1 MLRRRLASID
11 PRDYVLVSR
20 GVEAPAATESDAPL
34 AAARHALT
42 APRQFPGPLRRLST
56 ALFPF
61 YVARRAAEIARV
73 MRRERSEAVLA
84 CSGDLHDLPAAF
96 LASRMTGARFHAY
109 LFDDYVLQW
118 PANFERRYAALS
130 AGPVLR
136 GAASVIVPNEYLRDE
151 ILSRYGVT
159 SVIVR
164 NSLDGDAAI
173 APAAVGYHQRTIVY
187 TGSVYHANYDAFR
200 NVLSAI
206 DAMPEPR
213 PELHIHTDDPPQRLR
228 AHGIVGRVTVH
239 PHANAARTR
248 ELQRSAG
255 ALFLPLGFHTP
266 IPELI
271 RTSAPGK
278 LAEYLASGRPVLVHA
293 PQDSFVAWYFRTYD
307 CGVVVDE
314 AGGSAMQ
321 DAIARVLDPA
331 QTRAMVDRARRR
343 AEVDFL
349 PREADEAFHAA
360 LEGDA
365 A

>member
-11 PRDYVLVSR
+11 PRDYVLLSR
-20 GVEAPAATESDAPL
+20 GSLEPWGTDASDTLPAPRHGL
-34 AAARHALT
+34 AAPGA
-42 APRQFPGPLRRLST
+42 FPGPLRRLST

-61 YVARRAAEIARV
+61 YVARRALEIARV
-73 MRRERSEAVLA
+73 VRRERIEAVLA
-84 CSGDLHDLPAAF
+84 CTGDLHDLPAAF

-118 PANFERRYAALS
+118 PPNFERRYAALA

-136 GAASVIVPNEYLRDE
+136 GADSVIVPNEYLRDE
-151 ILSRYGVT
+151 IRARYDVD

-164 NSLDGDAAI
+164 NSLDMDTSI
-173 APAAVGYHQRTIVY
+173 APPSNLAPSRTIVY

-200 NVLSAI
+200 RLVSAI
-206 DAMPEPR
+206 DGMPEPR
-213 PELHIHTDDPPQRLR
+213 PELHIHSYDQPERLR
-228 AHGIVGRVTVH
+228 ANGIAGRVTIH
-239 PHANAARTR
+239 PHASAARTR
-248 ELQRSAG
+248 DIQRSAG
-255 ALFLPLGFHTP
+255 ALFLPLGFDTP

-278 LAEYLASGRPVLVHA
+278 LAEYLASGRPILVHA
-293 PQDSFVAWYFRTYD
+293 PQDSFIAWYFRTYD

-314 AGGSAMQ
+314 SGIGAIQ
-321 DAIARVLDPA
+321 DAVARVLDPA
-331 QTRAMVDRARRR
+331 QTRALVDRARRR

-349 PREADEAFHAA
+349 PRAADEAFHAA

-365 A
+365 E